1 MQRIEFFSMLSIKNL
16 TKTYE
21 DAAVVD
27 DVTIDLPPGKVIS
40 LIGPNGAG
48 KSTVLGMISRLIA
61 RTAGIVEFKGRDITH
76 WESRELAKHL
86 AILTQANF
94 VQMKLTVRELV
105 AFGRFPHSGS
115 ALSADDWTKVDQA
128 IHYMELEAFAD
139 RFIDEMS
146 GGQRQRAF
154 IAMVLAQD
162 TEYVLLDEP
171 TNNLDIYHAT
181 QMMKLVRRLCDEL
194 GKTVILVL
202 HEINLAA
209 FYSDV
214 ICAFKDGRIAAQGT
228 VDEVMTPE
236 TSSAYTASTLKF
248 TALTANPSPSST
260 DPFLLAPLVL
270 HWEQPNP
277 SPPFHFT
284 LFGSFFNERH
294 PPHCSYCRRSKRN
307 HRAELLFCRFRCL
320 RPR

>member
-1 MQRIEFFSMLSIKNL
+1 MLSIKNL

-128 IHYMELEAFAD
+128 ASASAPSLQWCSLRTLSMCC
-139 RFIDEMS
+139 S
-146 GGQRQRAF
+146 
-154 IAMVLAQD
+154 
-162 TEYVLLDEP
+162 TNPP
-171 TNNLDIYHAT
+171 TIST
-181 QMMKLVRRLCDEL
+181 SITPRR
-194 GKTVILVL
+194 
-202 HEINLAA
+202 
-209 FYSDV
+209 
-214 ICAFKDGRIAAQGT
+214 
-228 VDEVMTPE
+228 
-236 TSSAYTASTLKF
+236 
-248 TALTANPSPSST
+248 
-260 DPFLLAPLVL
+260 
-270 HWEQPNP
+270 
-277 SPPFHFT
+277 
-284 LFGSFFNERH
+284 
-294 PPHCSYCRRSKRN
+294 
-307 HRAELLFCRFRCL
+307 
-320 RPR
+320 

>member
-1 MQRIEFFSMLSIKNL
+1 MHRIEFFSMLSIKNL

-128 IHYMELEAFAD
+128 IHYMELEAFAN

-181 QMMKLVRRLCDEL
+181 QMMKL
-194 GKTVILVL
+194 

-236 TSSAYTASTLKF
+236 NLKRIYGVDF
-248 TALTANPSPSST
+248 EIHRIDGKP
-260 DPFLLAPLVL
+260 LAI
-270 HWEQPNP
+270 
-277 SPPFHFT
+277 FH
-284 LFGSFFNERH
+284 
-294 PPHCSYCRRSKRN
+294 
-307 HRAELLFCRFRCL
+307 
-320 RPR
+320 

>member
-1 MQRIEFFSMLSIKNL
+1 MLSIKNL

-139 RFIDEMS
+139 RSIDEMS

-162 TEYVLLDEP
+162 TDVIFLDEP
-171 TNNLDIYHAT
+171 TNNLDIRHSLS
-181 QMMKLVRRLCDEL
+181 MMRLLRRLADEL

-202 HEINLAA
+202 HEINLAS
-209 FYSDV
+209 FYSDR
-214 ICAFKDGRIAAQGT
+214 ICAFKDDRLAFSGT
-228 VDEVMTPE
+228 PAEVMTEERLRAVYGVDFRIVEVDGRPM
-236 TSSAYTASTLKF
+236 
-248 TALTANPSPSST
+248 ALY
-260 DPFLLAPLVL
+260 
-270 HWEQPNP
+270 H
-277 SPPFHFT
+277 
-284 LFGSFFNERH
+284 
-294 PPHCSYCRRSKRN
+294 
-307 HRAELLFCRFRCL
+307 
-320 RPR
+320 

>member
-1 MQRIEFFSMLSIKNL
+1 MHRIEYFSMLSIKNL

-162 TEYVLLDEP
+162 TARRTHQQSRHLSRHADDEARP
-171 TNNLDIYHAT
+171 
-181 QMMKLVRRLCDEL
+181 
-194 GKTVILVL
+194 
-202 HEINLAA
+202 
-209 FYSDV
+209 
-214 ICAFKDGRIAAQGT
+214 
-228 VDEVMTPE
+228 
-236 TSSAYTASTLKF
+236 
-248 TALTANPSPSST
+248 
-260 DPFLLAPLVL
+260 APLRRIGQDRDSGASRNQSRGVL
-270 HWEQPNP
+270 
-277 SPPFHFT
+277 F
-284 LFGSFFNERH
+284 
-294 PPHCSYCRRSKRN
+294 RRD
-307 HRAELLFCRFRCL
+307 LRFQGWPDR
-320 RPR
+320 RTGNR

>member
-1 MQRIEFFSMLSIKNL
+1 MLSIKNL

-146 GGQRQRAF
+146 GGQRQRLT
-154 IAMVLAQD
+154 IARALVGSPQILIMDDSASALDFKTDAALRHAIRERSVRGAAAGGLPLTTVIVSQRVSTVRDADMICVLDHGSVAGLG
-162 TEYVLLDEP
+162 T
-171 TNNLDIYHAT
+171 H
-181 QMMKLVRRLCDEL
+181 DEL
-194 GKTVILVL
+194 YANCQLYR
-202 HEINLAA
+202 EICQSQLRREELE
-209 FYSDV
+209 
-214 ICAFKDGRIAAQGT
+214 GQQGSA
-228 VDEVMTPE
+228 MPASAP
-236 TSSAYTASTLKF
+236 SSASAPAAPASTCAK
-248 TALTANPSPSST
+248 
-260 DPFLLAPLVL
+260 
-270 HWEQPNP
+270 E
-277 SPPFHFT
+277 
-284 LFGSFFNERH
+284 G
-294 PPHCSYCRRSKRN
+294 C
-307 HRAELLFCRFRCL
+307 
-320 RPR
+320 

>member
-1 MQRIEFFSMLSIKNL
+1 MLSIKNL

-236 TSSAYTASTLKF
+236 NLKRIYGVDFEIHRIDGKPLAIFHCPLSA
-248 TALTANPSPSST
+248 
-260 DPFLLAPLVL
+260 DPAGAPLRAAQSSL
-270 HWEQPNP
+270 L
-277 SPPFHFT
+277 FHFT

-307 HRAELLFCRFRCL
+307 HRAELLFCRFRRL

>member
-1 MQRIEFFSMLSIKNL
+1 MLSIKNL

-154 IAMVLAQD
+154 II
-162 TEYVLLDEP
+162 LL
-171 TNNLDIYHAT
+171 
-181 QMMKLVRRLCDEL
+181 
-194 GKTVILVL
+194 
-202 HEINLAA
+202 
-209 FYSDV
+209 
-214 ICAFKDGRIAAQGT
+214 
-228 VDEVMTPE
+228 
-236 TSSAYTASTLKF
+236 
-248 TALTANPSPSST
+248 
-260 DPFLLAPLVL
+260 
-270 HWEQPNP
+270 
-277 SPPFHFT
+277 
-284 LFGSFFNERH
+284 RH
-294 PPHCSYCRRSKRN
+294 
-307 HRAELLFCRFRCL
+307 
-320 RPR
+320 

>member
-1 MQRIEFFSMLSIKNL
+1 MLSIKNL

-146 GGQRQRAF
+146 GGQRQRLT
-154 IAMVLAQD
+154 IARALLKDAP
-162 TEYVLLDEP
+162 LLILDEA
-171 TNNLDIYHAT
+171 TSALDSESEHMVQKALDNLMLNRTSLIIAH
-181 QMMKLVRRLCDEL
+181 RLS
-194 GKTVILVL
+194 TILEADRIVVM
-202 HEINLAA
+202 E
-209 FYSDV
+209 
-214 ICAFKDGRIAAQGT
+214 CGRI
-228 VDEVMTPE
+228 VDIGRHEALLGRCELYPRLYNMQFRAHENICGCE
-236 TSSAYTASTLKF
+236 T
-248 TALTANPSPSST
+248 
-260 DPFLLAPLVL
+260 DLV
-270 HWEQPNP
+270 E
-277 SPPFHFT
+277 S
-284 LFGSFFNERH
+284 
-294 PPHCSYCRRSKRN
+294 
-307 HRAELLFCRFRCL
+307 
-320 RPR
+320 

>member
-1 MQRIEFFSMLSIKNL
+1 MLSIKNL

-236 TSSAYTASTLKF
+236 NLKRIYGVDF
-248 TALTANPSPSST
+248 EIHRIDGKPSPSST

-270 HWEQPNP
+270 HCEQPN
-277 SPPFHFT
+277 H
-284 LFGSFFNERH
+284 LFFFISRSSGVFSMNATRRTVLIAGALSAITALSF
-294 PPHCSYCRRSKRN
+294 
-307 HRAELLFCRFRCL
+307 FCRFRRL

>member
-1 MQRIEFFSMLSIKNL
+1 MLSIKNL

-162 TEYVLLDEP
+162 TDVIFLDEP
-171 TNNLDIYHAT
+171 TNNLDIRHSLS
-181 QMMKLVRRLCDEL
+181 MMRLLRRLADEL

-202 HEINLAA
+202 HEINLAS
-209 FYSDV
+209 FYSDR
-214 ICAFKDGRIAAQGT
+214 ICAFKDGRLAFAGT
-228 VDEVMTPE
+228 PAEIMTEERLRAVYGVDFRIVEFDGRPM
-236 TSSAYTASTLKF
+236 
-248 TALTANPSPSST
+248 ALY
-260 DPFLLAPLVL
+260 
-270 HWEQPNP
+270 H
-277 SPPFHFT
+277 
-284 LFGSFFNERH
+284 
-294 PPHCSYCRRSKRN
+294 
-307 HRAELLFCRFRCL
+307 
-320 RPR
+320 